1 MTAHPDPDRRT
12 REITVLLHQ
21 AAGGDDLARDRLVP
35 LVYDQLRAMAGRQLR
50 LERPDHTLSP
60 TALVH
65 EAYLKLARLDQL
77 SWRDRAHFFAIA
89 AGIMRNVLVD
99 HAVARKRQK
108 RRGAQKLLPLDEG
121 LEVPDVTL
129 EQVLVLDDLLR
140 TLADRNERHARIVE
154 LRFFGGLTIEETAA
168 ALDVSPA
175 TVKRDWQLLR
185 AWLQREMSG

>member
-1 MTAHPDPDRRT
+1 VTDGPDDRQT

-35 LVYDQLRAMAGRQLR
+35 LVYDQLRAMASRQLR
-50 LERPDHTLSP
+50 GERPDHTLSP

-65 EAYLKLARLDQL
+65 EAYLKLARLDRL
-77 SWRDRAHFFAIA
+77 SWKDRAHFFAIA

-108 RRGAQKLLPLDEG
+108 RGGGQALLSLEAGLD
-121 LEVPDVTL
+121 VPDVTL
-129 EQVLVLDDLLR
+129 ERVLALDDLLR
-140 TLADRNERHARIVE
+140 DLAARNERHARIVE
-154 LRFFGGLTIEETAA
+154 LRCFAGLTIEETAA

-175 TVKRDWQLLR
+175 TVKRDWALLR
-185 AWLQREMSG
+185 AWLQREFAD